1 MANQTLN
8 APYTA
13 YIPISF
19 NLSAGQATTVYS
31 VGTWQPLG
39 INSQAVS
46 SFQSPPTLQ
55 FKLIDIRQSTT
66 LTTDL
71 LFSYIY
77 NAVLQNVTFDVNQ
90 AYAVNNASKAV
101 PPTITINPSDIIE
114 FIAYPTQPVT
124 TAATEVV
131 NAVFLVSPVSQ
142 QVVASK

>member
-13 YIPISF
+13 YMPISF
-19 NLSAGQATTVYS
+19 NLSAGQSTTQYS
-31 VGTWQPLG
+31 VGSWQPLG
-39 INSQAVS
+39 INSEPVTL
-46 SFQSPPTLQ
+46 FQCPNTMQ

-71 LFSYIY
+71 IFSYIF
-77 NAVLQNVTFDVNQ
+77 NAVTQNMRFDVNQ

-101 PPTITINPSDIIE
+101 PPTITINPTDFIQ
-114 FIAYPTQPVT
+114 FIAYPTEPVT

-131 NAVFLVSPVSQ
+131 NAVFLVSPVQ
-142 QVVASK
+142 QVVTKQ